1 MSSFLIKKGVP
12 PFILHQPQ
20 FYEIQLLSVAPPIV
34 IGFTFH
40 LRSLHSKHSYI
51 FNLGFSKESTIC
63 FHHFRGRDL
72 PNWFSQNLWFY
83 GHIPCCCWNHVFPLK
98 RDFVPNSSPRPR
110 GISPEN
116 SHSWLENPPF
126 LFDGMVFTQK
136 KWDFPWLFLVYPEG
150 IPSEKKLGDSSYSCR
165 ECGG

>member
-83 GHIPCCCWNHVFPLK
+83 GHIPCCCWTHVFPLS
-98 RDFVPNSSPRPR
+98 RFSQTPHQGR
-110 GISPEN
+110 GAFHLSTHIAGWKTHHFCSMEWYLP
-116 SHSWLENPPF
+116 
-126 LFDGMVFTQK
+126 K
-136 KWDFPWLFLVYPEG
+136 KNG
-150 IPSEKKLGDSSYSCR
+150 IFHDYF
-165 ECGG
+165 